1 MVRETPVKPGLK
13 RGLTQVYTGDGKGKT
28 TAALG
33 LALRASGAGLK
44 VAFIQ
49 FVKGDA
55 NCGEHRFVKAHAPFD
70 IFQPNTG
77 NCLIQTDAELKP
89 IAIETYTLARDLLT
103 SGNYDVVILDEI
115 LIALGRGLLT
125 TDAVLELI
133 RPRPSQV
140 ELVLTGRGAPPEIT
154 RAADLVTEMKAVKH
168 PYDQGIMARRGIEF

>member
-1 MVRETPVKPGLK
+1 MIEKPGLK

-55 NCGEHRFVKAHAPFD
+55 DCGEHRFVAAHAPFD

-77 NCLIQTDAELKP
+77 NCLRQSDAELKP
-89 IAIETYTLARDLLT
+89 IVEETYALAVNKLA
-103 SGNYDVVILDEI
+103 SGSYDVVILDEV

-133 RPRPSQV
+133 RQRPPRV
-140 ELVLTGRGAPPEIT
+140 ELVLTGRGAPPEVIA
-154 RAADLVTEMKAVKH
+154 AADLVTEMSAVKH
-168 PYDQGIMARRGIEF
+168 PYDQGITARRGIEF

>member
-1 MVRETPVKPGLK
+1 MDRETAVPPGLK

-33 LALRASGAGLK
+33 LALRASGAGLR
-44 VAFIQ
+44 VAFVQ

-55 NCGEHRFVKAHAPFD
+55 DCGEHRFVAAHAPFE

-77 NCLIQTDAELKP
+77 NCLRQSDAELKP
-89 IAIETYTLARDLLT
+89 ITAETYALAKDLLT

-125 TDAVLELI
+125 TDAVLKLI
-133 RPRPSQV
+133 RQRPPRV

-154 RAADLVTEMKAVKH
+154 DAADLVTEMRAVKH
-168 PYDQGIMARRGIEF
+168 PFDQGIMARRGIEF